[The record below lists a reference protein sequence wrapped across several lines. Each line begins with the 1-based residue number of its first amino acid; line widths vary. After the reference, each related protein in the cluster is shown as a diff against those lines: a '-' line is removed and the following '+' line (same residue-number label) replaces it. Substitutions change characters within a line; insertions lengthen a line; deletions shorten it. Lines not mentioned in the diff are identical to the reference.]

1 MILIANAI
9 ELFLEMLSAERGVA
23 NLTRAAYKADLCAFE
38 DFMVNQF
45 KKKTCIDLD
54 QDNIR
59 HYLQFLSQKHYD
71 SRTIS
76 RKLSTLRQFFLFLF
90 TENYLKSN
98 LCEGIDF
105 PYQSRKLPKTLSID
119 EMTQLIDC
127 SFKNKTLEGLRL
139 YTLLELLYATGMRV
153 SELVG
158 LKKEQILRNFSALL
172 VKGKGNKE
180 RMVPL
185 HASAQDALKEY
196 LLRQKD
202 KSIWVFPSN
211 AESGHL
217 TRQGFGQMLKK
228 LAIVSGL
235 DPLSLS
241 PHVIRHAFATHLL
254 EGGVDLRSLQQLLGH
269 ADISTTQIYTFVD
282 SSRLKSTVSHFHPL
296 GDKIGT
302 QIQKHLTKVDKK

>member
-1 MILIANAI
+1 MILINNAV
-9 ELFLEMLSAERGVA
+9 ELFLEMLSSERGVA

-38 DFMVNQF
+38 DYVLNQF
-45 KKKTCIDLD
+45 GQKNCIDLT

-71 SRTIS
+71 SRTIA

-90 TENYLKSN
+90 TENHLKAN

-105 PYQSRKLPKTLSID
+105 PYQSRKLPKSLSIN
-119 EMTQLIDC
+119 EITQLIDC
-127 SFKNKTLEGLRL
+127 ALKNKSSEGLRL

-185 HASAQDALKEY
+185 HISAQEALKEY
-196 LLRQKD
+196 LLLQKD

-228 LAIVSGL
+228 LAITSGL
-235 DPLSLS
+235 DPLRLS

-282 SSRLKSTVSHFHPL
+282 SNRLKSTLSNFHPL
-296 GDKIGT
+296 GCKTSINNS
-302 QIQKHLTKVDKK
+302 IHLTKADKK

>member
-1 MILIANAI
+1 MLITNAI

-23 NLTRAAYKADLCAFE
+23 NLTLAAYKADLCAFV
-38 DFMVNQF
+38 DYVSNQF
-45 KKKTCIDLD
+45 GQKNCIDIG
-54 QDNIR
+54 QDNVR

-71 SRTIS
+71 ARTIS

-90 TENYLKSN
+90 TENHLPSN

-119 EMTQLIDC
+119 EVSQLIDYAQ
-127 SFKNKTLEGLRL
+127 KNKSLEGLRL

-185 HASAQDALKEY
+185 HASAQEALKDY
-196 LLRQKD
+196 LLLQKD

-217 TRQGFGQMLKK
+217 TRQGFGLMLKK
-228 LAIVSGL
+228 LANVSGL
-235 DPLSLS
+235 DPMRLS
-241 PHVIRHAFATHLL
+241 PHVVRHAFATHLL

-282 SSRLKSTVSHFHPL
+282 ATRLKSTVSQFHPL
-296 GDKIGT
+296 GDKSGT
-302 QIQKHLTKVDKK
+302 HIQTHLTKADKK